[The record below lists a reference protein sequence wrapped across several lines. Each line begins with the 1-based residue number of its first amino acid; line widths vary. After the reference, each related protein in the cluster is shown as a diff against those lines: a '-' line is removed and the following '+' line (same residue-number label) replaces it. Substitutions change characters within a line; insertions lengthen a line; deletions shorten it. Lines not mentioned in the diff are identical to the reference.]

1 MDHDRQARKQKVG
14 RNSVG
19 LNNEICVSFPTPGA
33 DINKQNLSG
42 ETVLHYVYAYGFE
55 ELGEYLKSKGAD
67 DTLTNIDGLT
77 CYEGLHV
84 EDVESL

>member
-1 MDHDRQARKQKVG
+1 MCRL
-14 RNSVG
+14 G
-19 LNNEICVSFPTPGA
+19 LRPWVKTGA

-42 ETVLHYVYAYGFE
+42 ETCLHYVYAYGFE

-67 DTLTNIDGLT
+67 DTITNIDGLT

-84 EDVESL
+84 EDVEKL